1 MPEFEGR
8 SENGSLQEAL
18 QGAIERAM
26 QSGNRADLMVTY
38 QLKKITGIHGGIAGF
53 NRVVVTIDAEV
64 H

>member
-18 QGAIERAM
+18 KDAVERAM
-26 QSGNRADLMVTY
+26 QSGTRADLMVTY
-38 QLKKITGIHGGIAGF
+38 QLKKISGICGGVAAF
-53 NRVVVTIDAEV
+53 DRVVVTIDAEV

>member
-18 QGAIERAM
+18 KDAVGRAM
-26 QSGNRADLMVTY
+26 QSGTRADLMVAY
-38 QLKKITGIHGGIAGF
+38 QVKRISGLCGGIADF
-53 NRVVVTIDAEV
+53 NRVVVVIEAEV